1 MENKY
6 KKVESYMS
14 ENSFLVVID
23 PSRSAQPALERAIQ
37 TARLTGGKLHLFEC
51 VNESYNGTM
60 TGSPEVVKKA
70 VLKEFEQQLEPL
82 VDRVRLL
89 GIEASYELVWAD
101 DWRQAVVDA
110 SKRNNSYMVFKSSYV
125 HSPVHRA
132 RNKTSDWSLLREC
145 CCPVLLMHHNSK
157 WENRRILAAVN
168 IASEDEN
175 HIQLNRKVIDVAT
188 QFASSYG
195 ADVYYV
201 NAISP
206 VAASEKAAVDDDMFF
221 AFDDVVEVKQP
232 VKVTADSVASYC
244 GVDAERCFVL
254 PGPTDQVILKQAS
267 EIGVDLI
274 IIGSVRRSGIKAR
287 IIGNTAEKLLDRTS
301 ADILTLS

>member
-1 MENKY
+1 
-6 KKVESYMS
+6 MS

-23 PSRSAQPALERAIQ
+23 PSRTAQPALERAIQ

-51 VNESYNGTM
+51 VNDEYNGTLS
-60 TGSPEVVKKA
+60 GAGDEVKKA
-70 VLKEFEQQLEPL
+70 ILKEFEHQLEPL

-89 GIEASYELVWAD
+89 DIDVSHELVWAD

-125 HSPVHRA
+125 HSLAQRNN
-132 RNKTSDWSLLREC
+132 NKTSDWSLLREC
-145 CCPVLLMHHNSK
+145 SCPVLLMHHNSN

-175 HIQLNRKVIDVAT
+175 HIQLNRKVIDVASE
-188 QFASSYG
+188 FANAYG
-195 ADVYYV
+195 AQVHYV
-201 NAISP
+201 NAISQD
-206 VAASEKAAVDDDMFF
+206 AASEKVALDDDMDY
-221 AFDDVVEVKQP
+221 AFDDVEEVKQP
-232 VKVTADSVASYC
+232 VEVTPAAVAGYCNADIEHC
-244 GVDAERCFVL
+244 HVL
-254 PGPTDQVILKQAS
+254 PGPAEQAILKQADK
-267 EIGVDLI
+267 IGVDLI

-287 IIGNTAEKLLDRTS
+287 IIGNTAEKLLDRTT